1 MLLISRQLFQKNFNS
16 ISIFHYSFN
25 SCQLPFYSSALSF
38 PSKLP
43 IPSLNSI
50 FYPGRVTSIFSV
62 PLIKLPFPPKLPF
75 HLFIPHIS
83 VIIHSFLFPTLFH
96 PNIHSKLLFQLLFMF
111 HSFLFQKLCHH
122 IFNSISLFLIT
133 FNTCQLS
140 CHSFL
145 CPVLLL

>member
-1 MLLISRQLFQKNFNS
+1 MQLFHLNFNF
-16 ISIFHYSFN
+16 ISIFHITFN

-43 IPSLNSI
+43 IPSLYSI

-75 HLFIPHIS
+75 QLFIPQIS
-83 VIIHSFLFPTLFH
+83 FIIHSFLFPTLFH
-96 PNIHSKLLFQLLFMF
+96 KNIHSKLLF
-111 HSFLFQKLCHH
+111 HH

-140 CHSFL
+140 CHSSLVPCYYCRNRWLRQLENKSFQ
-145 CPVLLL
+145 

>member
-1 MLLISRQLFQKNFNS
+1 MLLISMQLFHLNFNF
-16 ISIFHYSFN
+16 ISIFHITFN

-43 IPSLNSI
+43 IPSLYSI

-75 HLFIPHIS
+75 QLFIPQIS
-83 VIIHSFLFPTLFH
+83 FIIHSFLFPTLFH
-96 PNIHSKLLFQLLFMF
+96 QNIHSKLLFQSLFMF
-111 HSFLFQKLCHH
+111 HSFSFEKLFHH

-133 FNTCQLS
+133 FNACQLS
-140 CHSFL
+140 CHSSL